1 MQPLPCVVGLD
12 SDELASIKKRFG
24 GPMLCHE
31 LLPKIMVRDRQLFV
45 QSISGARLLPVSRVV
60 FHGIF
65 ADDHDF
71 ITGLAIWGGECLPN
85 ANAMMDCRLKLPCL
99 ARALRLTSFSGPP
112 RGYSS
117 PGLEFSA
124 NGPSVAKWGNWHCG
138 ENKKRFDDSFLTE
151 NASIVEPFITGDAI
165 RVVVIGDRAWQIRLE
180 GDGWLKSIHH
190 DTAKLIDLDSALVAD
205 TLAVARGFGLEIAA
219 NDYIV
224 GTDGQP
230 HLLEVNHI
238 PNVTRFPEIRDAY
251 CSYVLDWL
259 TSKDDLQKA
268 TY

>member
-1 MQPLPCVVGLD
+1 MDPLPCVIGLD
-12 SDELASIKKRFG
+12 ADELVEIKKRYG

-31 LLPKIMVRDRQLFV
+31 LLPQIMVRDRQLFV
-45 QSISGARLLPVSRVV
+45 QSNSGARLLPVSRVV

-65 ADDHDF
+65 GDDHDF
-71 ITGLAIWGGECLPN
+71 ITGLAIWAGECLPN
-85 ANAMMDCRLKLPCL
+85 ATAMMDCRLKLPCL

-117 PGLEFSA
+117 PGLEYLASS
-124 NGPSVAKWGNWHCG
+124 PSVAKWGNWHCG
-138 ENKKRFDDSFLTE
+138 ENKERFDESFLTE
-151 NASIVEPFITGDAI
+151 NASVVEPFIVGDAI
-165 RVVVIGDRAWQIRLE
+165 RVVVIGDQAWQIRLE
-180 GDGWLKSIHH
+180 GDDWLKSIHH

-205 TLAVARGFGLEIAA
+205 TRAVARGFGLEIAA

-238 PNVTRFPEIRDAY
+238 PNVTRFPEIWDGY
-251 CSYVLDWL
+251 SSFVLDWL
-259 TSKDDLQKA
+259 TSKNR
-268 TY
+268 